1 MKSNNFD
8 KYYVLDTNILLED
21 ANNIFKL
28 SDDNKNL
35 IILPETVLDEIDA
48 KKSGFDEINFQAR
61 EFARVLENSTIL
73 FTKSIDDFKIVRLN
87 IDSDTTIS
95 IDIISKIEYQF
106 VSKITAQNIA
116 NDRRILEIAQFTT
129 SYYDKNSTFLSMDIM
144 ARTRAIS
151 LNIKTESLIGSN
163 KEDFVYEFI
172 KTVQINFEDLE
183 NIENRDIR
191 ELDKEYQVSN
201 FSYCFK
207 VKGSDQVLLASIQNE
222 KIRVLNEDEV
232 RNQIIAPLNKEQ
244 LFFSNAIIQHYFNV
258 LIIEAKAGSGKTLL
272 ALSGA
277 LKLVRNKQYQR
288 IIYIR
293 NSIESLDKGE
303 DVGYLPGLEE
313 KFKIYNHPLM
323 DSLDH
328 IVRSE
333 YKKRRVN
340 KNKEEAEIDE
350 QELKTRI
357 DQMVQNYFIE
367 TMWVGEM
374 RGRTLSNAFVI
385 IDEAQNMSNK
395 TMQMVLS
402 RIDNTCKVVI
412 LGSNK
417 QIDNFYVNKYTNS
430 LTTLLKSTKED
441 SSLVNIF
448 AIELQ
453 KVLRGPITE
462 WAENIFS
469 TKNK

>member
-1 MKSNNFD
+1 MFD

-21 ANNIFKL
+21 ATNIYKL
-28 SDDNKNL
+28 SQDGKNL
-35 IILPETVLDEIDA
+35 IILAETVLDEIDT

-61 EFARVLENSTIL
+61 EFARILEDSNIISSTKKDL
-73 FTKSIDDFKIVRLN
+73 YKIIRLKIN
-87 IDSDTTIS
+87 NKDTV
-95 IDIISKIEYQF
+95 IDIISKDEYEINSKN
-106 VSKITAQNIA
+106 VSLNII
-116 NDRRILEIAQFTT
+116 NDRKILEI
-129 SYYDKNSTFLSMDIM
+129 STFANTYYKHKVEFISLDIM

-151 LNIKTESLIGSN
+151 LDIKTNSLLGKDKDIF
-163 KEDFVYEFI
+163 DLDFI
-172 KTVQINFEDLE
+172 KYIDINFEDLE
-183 NIENRDIR
+183 Y
-191 ELDKEYQVSN
+191 LDNEEIIKFDKDYKPYN

-207 VKGSDQVLLASIQNE
+207 VKHSDQVILANIQNK
-222 KIRVLNEDEV
+222 KIKLLDEV
-232 RNQIIAPLNKEQ
+232 EIRDQVITPLNKEQ
-244 LFFSNAIIQHYFNV
+244 LFFSDAIINHFYNV

-277 LKLVRNKQYQR
+277 LKLVRQKFFQK

-323 DSLDH
+323 DSLDYIIRTEH
-328 IVRSE
+328 KRKRNKKAPDVVFQQLDDSE
-333 YKKRRVN
+333 VTAR
-340 KNKEEAEIDE
+340 IE
-350 QELKTRI
+350 QMI
-357 DQMVQNYFIE
+357 SNYGIE

-374 RGRTLSNAFVI
+374 RGRTLSNSFII

-402 RIDNTCKVVI
+402 RIDSSCKVVV

-417 QIDNFYVNKYTNS
+417 QIDNFYVNKYTNA
-430 LTTLLKSTKED
+430 LTTLLKSTKNED
-441 SSLVNIF
+441 NLVNIF
-448 AIELQ
+448 AIKLE

-462 WAENIFS
+462 WAEQIFS
-469 TKNK
+469 K